1 VYRGYTPYQ
10 YYIPL
15 RGICQGG
22 EGAKVLLQICFLYCC
37 RNSEAIP
44 HNLCAVLPQNIIQIA
59 EIALQLLQRYAIIEK
74 MEQEE
79 FI

>member
-1 VYRGYTPYQ
+1 MQKFCCKFVS
-10 YYIPL
+10 YIIAL
-15 RGICQGG
+15 
-22 EGAKVLLQICFLYCC
+22 
-37 RNSEAIP
+37 NT
-44 HNLCAVLPQNIIQIA
+44 IQIA